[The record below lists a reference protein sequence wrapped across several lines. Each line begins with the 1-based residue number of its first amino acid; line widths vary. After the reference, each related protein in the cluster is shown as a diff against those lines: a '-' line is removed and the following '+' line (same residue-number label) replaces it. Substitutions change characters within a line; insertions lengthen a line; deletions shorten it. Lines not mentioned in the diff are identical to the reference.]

1 MTLHFRFR
9 LEEAAQKSG
18 VAPDLILLFVSRT
31 WIKPLDPA
39 RQLFDEEDVARIQL
53 IHELQDRMGV
63 NDDSVPVIMHL
74 IDQLNR
80 MHLELSRRP

>member
-1 MTLHFRFR
+1 MTLQFRFR

-18 VAPDLILLFVSRT
+18 VAPAEILVFISRT

-39 RQLFDEEDVARIQL
+39 LQVFDEEDVARIQL
-53 IHELQDRMGV
+53 IHELQDSMGV
-63 NDDSVPVIMHL
+63 NDDAVPVIMHL

-80 MHLELSRRP
+80 LHLELSSRS